1 VIEVLDSSSG
11 LKTSELVSPLFQEGE
26 GSMRGK
32 VKSRWVVFDES
43 QVKLKTLVEQRSQ
56 NWLEVRVGRQRGF
69 TPTFPFTNCLE

>member
-1 VIEVLDSSSG
+1 
-11 LKTSELVSPLFQEGE
+11 
-26 GSMRGK
+26 MRGK